1 MDSVVRGITIY
12 FILLA
17 ALRLSGRRTVAQMTT
32 FDFVLLLIISEAVQ
46 QAMIGEDNSITNAFL
61 LVVTLIGLN
70 VLFSEIKLRWKA
82 AEGVLDG
89 APLLIV
95 ENGKAKED
103 LMRKERVDVNDVLDA
118 AREHHGLERLDQVK
132 FAVLERNG
140 KISIVPTESRS

>member
-1 MDSVVRGITIY
+1 METVIKATAVY
-12 FILLA
+12 LFLLLMFRVA
-17 ALRLSGRRTVAQMTT
+17 GKRTLAQVTT

-89 APLLIV
+89 APLVIV
-95 ENGKAKED
+95 ENGKPKED
-103 LMRKERVDVNDVLDA
+103 LMYKERVDVDDVLDA
-118 AREHHGLERLDQVK
+118 AREHHGLERLEQVK

-140 KISIVPTESRS
+140 KISIVPNESR

>member
-1 MDSVVRGITIY
+1 METVIKATAVY
-12 FILLA
+12 LFLLLMFRIA
-17 ALRLSGRRTVAQMTT
+17 GKRTLAQVTT

-46 QAMIGEDNSITNAFL
+46 QAMIDDDNSITNAFL

-103 LMRKERVDVNDVLDA
+103 LMRKERVDVDDVLDA
-118 AREHHGLERLDQVK
+118 AREHHGLERLEQVK

-140 KISIVPTESRS
+140 KISIIPVESRS

>member
-1 MDSVVRGITIY
+1 METVIKATAVY
-12 FILLA
+12 LFLLLMFRVA
-17 ALRLSGRRTVAQMTT
+17 GKRTLAQVTT

>member
-1 MDSVVRGITIY
+1 METVLKATAVY
-12 FILLA
+12 LFLLLMFRIA
-17 ALRLSGRRTVAQMTT
+17 GKRTLAQVTT

-89 APLLIV
+89 APLVIV
-95 ENGKAKED
+95 ENGKPKED
-103 LMRKERVDVNDVLDA
+103 LMYKERVDVDDVLDA
-118 AREHHGLERLDQVK
+118 AREHHGLERLEQVK

-140 KISIVPTESRS
+140 KISIVPNESR